1 VLLIISTSTEFDSGV
16 RRGYN
21 TSGLDDAGE
30 LILRLEVFD
39 I

>member
-1 VLLIISTSTEFDSGV
+1 MSLIILTSTEFDSGV
-16 RRGYN
+16 RRDYN
-21 TSGLDDAGE
+21 TGGLDGAGA

>member
-1 VLLIISTSTEFDSGV
+1 MSLIISTSTEFDGGV
-16 RRGYN
+16 RRDYN
-21 TSGLDDAGE
+21 ASGLDGAGA